1 MVLNM
6 NRYVLAGTITLA
18 ILAVVF
24 AVISFLDD
32 SRISVLNRDIDEL
45 NTQSESSRLLFFYNQ
60 VFSPA
65 ENKAFCE
72 VTNKSAT
79 LRSNEGDLFFS
90 KLAEY
95 EQANLL
101 SNYETLKKKY
111 ILNRVELWLY
121 TSLQVKT
128 CDSNFVPVLFFY
140 STKPPCPECLVQ
152 GEILE
157 EIRNECPNV
166 KVFAL
171 ATDEGID
178 LVSLILA
185 QFTIAAVPSVVIN
198 NKDVFSSLTPK
209 EAILS
214 KIECKQLQNN

>member
-1 MVLNM
+1 M
-6 NRYVLAGTITLA
+6 NRYLLAGTITIA

-32 SRISVLNRDIDEL
+32 SRVSALNRDIEEL
-45 NTQSESSRLLFFYNQ
+45 NTQSESSRILFFYNQ
-60 VFSPA
+60 VFSPS
-65 ENKAFCE
+65 ENKAFCNI
-72 VTNKSAT
+72 TNQSAT
-79 LRSNEGDLFFS
+79 RRSNEGDLFFS

-121 TSLQVKT
+121 TTLQVKT
-128 CDSNFVPVLFFY
+128 CDTNFVPVLFFY

-157 EIRNECPNV
+157 EIRNQCPNV
-166 KVFAL
+166 KVFSL
-171 ATDEGID
+171 ATDEGVE
-178 LVSLILA
+178 LVSLIQA
-185 QFTIAAVPSVVIN
+185 QFNIATNPSVVIN

-209 EAILS
+209 EKILQ
-214 KIECKQLQNN
+214 KIECKQFQNS

>member
-1 MVLNM
+1 MVTM
-6 NRYVLAGTITLA
+6 NRYLLAASITIA

-32 SRISVLNRDIDEL
+32 SRVSILNRDIDTL
-45 NTQSESSRLLFFYNQ
+45 NTQSESSRILFFYNQ
-60 VFSPA
+60 VFSPT

-121 TSLQVKT
+121 TTLQVKT
-128 CDSNFVPVLFFY
+128 CDTNFVPVLFFY

-157 EIRNECPNV
+157 EIRNQCPNV

-171 ATDEGID
+171 ATDEGVD
-178 LVSLILA
+178 LVSLIQA
-185 QFTIAAVPSVVIN
+185 QFNVAATPSVVIN

-209 EAILS
+209 EKILQ
-214 KIECKQLQNN
+214 KISCKQFQNS